1 MLCQHL
7 VIGDRIVLHGARV
20 NMRAGAV
27 DAVDV
32 LGEQNRIRADLGRA
46 QHRRCVGR
54 KIRAAAAGAEKHDL
68 ALFQMRNGALPRVV
82 LGKGRHLDRRL
93 HAHGNALLFH
103 HIGHGKAVHHGRQ
116 HTHVV
121 GARAGHFALT
131 VFHAAPEVAA
141 ADDDAHLH
149 AAEVEQDFKS
159 QNAFVV
165 AAINDYYERHL
176 AKKNDPYLESRE
188 KEDAF
193 ADRLVQTVEQKLLSN
208 LPALAAMYQM
218 QQQAF
223 FQAGLQ
229 AGGIM
234 SYPYQQGNP
243 GAEASVGVK
252 LVTEPIQ
259 GSEQPIEVV
268 KQELSE
274 PEENEFLDYSFGV

>member
-1 MLCQHL
+1 MTDEGG
-7 VIGDRIVLHGARV
+7 VGGGGRRPYPAVGP
-20 NMRAGAV
+20 AGYWA
-27 DAVDV
+27 
-32 LGEQNRIRADLGRA
+32 
-46 QHRRCVGR
+46 
-54 KIRAAAAGAEKHDL
+54 
-68 ALFQMRNGALPRVV
+68 
-82 LGKGRHLDRRL
+82 
-93 HAHGNALLFH
+93 HAFFGGGGFDFFL
-103 HIGHGKAVHHGRQ
+103 KA
-116 HTHVV
+116 
-121 GARAGHFALT
+121 
-131 VFHAAPEVAA
+131 
-141 ADDDAHLH
+141 
-149 AAEVEQDFKS
+149 
-159 QNAFVV
+159 
-165 AAINDYYERHL
+165 L

-234 SYPYQQGNP
+234 PYPYQQGNP

>member
-1 MLCQHL
+1 MTKQYRNHN
-7 VIGDRIVLHGARV
+7 IRF
-20 NMRAGAV
+20 NMTDEGGVQAW
-27 DAVDV
+27 
-32 LGEQNRIRADLGRA
+32 E
-46 QHRRCVGR
+46 
-54 KIRAAAAGAEKHDL
+54 
-68 ALFQMRNGALPRVV
+68 
-82 LGKGRHLDRRL
+82 RL
-93 HAHGNALLFH
+93 HS
-103 HIGHGKAVHHGRQ
+103 
-116 HTHVV
+116 
-121 GARAGHFALT
+121 
-131 VFHAAPEVAA
+131 
-141 ADDDAHLH
+141 
-149 AAEVEQDFKS
+149 AEVEQDFKS

-234 SYPYQQGNP
+234 PYPYQQGNP
-243 GAEASVGVK
+243 QAMPPSAGKPLMEQESVCEQVK
-252 LVTEPIQ
+252 DSREEEMP
-259 GSEQPIEVV
+259 
-268 KQELSE
+268 E

>member
-1 MLCQHL
+1 MTKHYRNYN
-7 VIGDRIVLHGARV
+7 IRF
-20 NMRAGAV
+20 NMTDEGGVQAW
-27 DAVDV
+27 
-32 LGEQNRIRADLGRA
+32 E
-46 QHRRCVGR
+46 
-54 KIRAAAAGAEKHDL
+54 
-68 ALFQMRNGALPRVV
+68 
-82 LGKGRHLDRRL
+82 RL
-93 HAHGNALLFH
+93 HS
-103 HIGHGKAVHHGRQ
+103 
-116 HTHVV
+116 
-121 GARAGHFALT
+121 
-131 VFHAAPEVAA
+131 
-141 ADDDAHLH
+141 
-149 AAEVEQDFKS
+149 AEVEQDFKS

-193 ADRLVQTVEQKLLSN
+193 ADRLVQTVEQ
-208 LPALAAMYQM
+208 M

-234 SYPYQQGNP
+234 PYPYQQGNP

>member
-1 MLCQHL
+1 MKKECKNHN
-7 VIGDRIVLHGARV
+7 IRFSMSDKS
-20 NMRAGAV
+20 AV
-27 DAVDV
+27 QAW
-32 LGEQNRIRADLGRA
+32 E
-46 QHRRCVGR
+46 
-54 KIRAAAAGAEKHDL
+54 
-68 ALFQMRNGALPRVV
+68 
-82 LGKGRHLDRRL
+82 RL
-93 HAHGNALLFH
+93 HS
-103 HIGHGKAVHHGRQ
+103 
-116 HTHVV
+116 
-121 GARAGHFALT
+121 
-131 VFHAAPEVAA
+131 
-141 ADDDAHLH
+141 
-149 AAEVEQDFKS
+149 AEVEQDFKS

>member
-1 MLCQHL
+1 MAKQYRNHN
-7 VIGDRIVLHGARV
+7 IRFNMGDELAVQAWECLHS
-20 NMRAGAV
+20 
-27 DAVDV
+27 
-32 LGEQNRIRADLGRA
+32 
-46 QHRRCVGR
+46 
-54 KIRAAAAGAEKHDL
+54 
-68 ALFQMRNGALPRVV
+68 
-82 LGKGRHLDRRL
+82 
-93 HAHGNALLFH
+93 
-103 HIGHGKAVHHGRQ
+103 
-116 HTHVV
+116 
-121 GARAGHFALT
+121 
-131 VFHAAPEVAA
+131 
-141 ADDDAHLH
+141 
-149 AAEVEQDFKS
+149 AEVNQDFKS

-193 ADRLVQTVEQKLLSN
+193 ADRLVQAVEQKLLSN

-234 SYPYQQGNP
+234 SYPYQQWNP
-243 GAEASVGVK
+243 GTVASVGVK
-252 LVTEPIQ
+252 PVTEPTQ
-259 GSEQPIEVV
+259 SSEQPIEVV

>member
-1 MLCQHL
+1 MTKHYRNYN
-7 VIGDRIVLHGARV
+7 IRF
-20 NMRAGAV
+20 NMTDEGGVQAW
-27 DAVDV
+27 
-32 LGEQNRIRADLGRA
+32 E
-46 QHRRCVGR
+46 
-54 KIRAAAAGAEKHDL
+54 
-68 ALFQMRNGALPRVV
+68 
-82 LGKGRHLDRRL
+82 RL
-93 HAHGNALLFH
+93 HS
-103 HIGHGKAVHHGRQ
+103 
-116 HTHVV
+116 
-121 GARAGHFALT
+121 
-131 VFHAAPEVAA
+131 
-141 ADDDAHLH
+141 
-149 AAEVEQDFKS
+149 AEVEQDFKS
-159 QNAFVV
+159 QNAFV
-165 AAINDYYERHL
+165 
-176 AKKNDPYLESRE
+176 ESRE